1 MDPNPAG
8 GNVQLGPGQPP
19 PARASHLSAALR
31 LQEEQ
36 QQRFHPQAHAPPHQ
50 VGLGDLIIGF
60 LGFCDVENC
69 AFQTIFRDAYS
80 PSERKVVLEKRTVPH
95 NGGILSPMT
104 PPSPKVP
111 RVSPVANTAYHH
123 PKQPQQ
129 PQQQLQI
136 PSPLTPQTPTTP
148 HSPPAAMMSGH
159 QAPPPTGPPAAT
171 APPSA
176 GAATMTAAERQRM
189 RNIAASDYFRRMRE
203 EHARKEAE
211 MQEARVRQV
220 QHDLVLAREQV
231 RMIPVPSGQQSLCR

>member
-1 MDPNPAG
+1 M
-8 GNVQLGPGQPP
+8 
-19 PARASHLSAALR
+19 
-31 LQEEQ
+31 
-36 QQRFHPQAHAPPHQ
+36 
-50 VGLGDLIIGF
+50 
-60 LGFCDVENC
+60 
-69 AFQTIFRDAYS
+69 
-80 PSERKVVLEKRTVPH
+80 EKRTVPH

-111 RVSPVANTAYHH
+111 RVSPVANTAYHQ
-123 PKQPQQ
+123 KQPQQ

-159 QAPPPTGPPAAT
+159 QAPPPAAT
-171 APPSA
+171 APAS
-176 GAATMTAAERQRM
+176 GGTGSTAAMTAAERQRM

-211 MQEARVRQV
+211 MQEARARQV

-231 RMIPVPSGQQSLCR
+231 RVTSILPWFAVPSGQQSDMSMTIGRFMYPFDSVTAFKASVC

>member
-8 GNVQLGPGQPP
+8 GNVQLGPGQQQPS

-36 QQRFHPQAHAPPHQ
+36 QQQRFHPQAHAPHQ
-50 VGLGDLIIGF
+50 VGLGDLIRLLIV
-60 LGFCDVENC
+60 CDVGNC
-69 AFQTIFRDAYS
+69 GFQTIFRDAYS

-111 RVSPVANTAYHH
+111 RVSPVANTAYHQ
-123 PKQPQQ
+123 KQPQQ
-129 PQQQLQI
+129 QQQQQLQI

-159 QAPPPTGPPAAT
+159 QAPPPAAT
-171 APPSA
+171 APAS
-176 GAATMTAAERQRM
+176 GGTGSTAAMTAAERQRM

-211 MQEARVRQV
+211 M
-220 QHDLVLAREQV
+220 HD
-231 RMIPVPSGQQSLCR
+231 SL